1 MANCINPNHP
11 DVISLAKKLNIH
23 KSIVAVKIGVWQTNN
38 NITNSEIFPTD
49 KELISSMT
57 EESYFDVIEPTEGFD
72 NKVLLKTIKTFK
84 TYFPD
89 SNIQV
94 TATGGNFKL
103 TLGKVLYQM
112 TPEMKAANKELNEKI
127 KQFLQKIGVTTI
139 SVDQIRDEDGNSV
152 NAVAAAK
159 MLAKVVEVVEGK
171 AGIDTLP
178 EEAAH
183 FFVEMLKD
191 NALMKLMMDDI
202 INYPVYQQV
211 KDDPKY
217 QAAYGKNEEK
227 YRKEAIGKLIA
238 NNIVKKFS
246 TGSLENDAKVGN
258 WWNRLWQ
265 KIKSI
270 FFGKLTSEEI
280 NKVIT
285 PYESIAEQILT
296 GDVTAVDTEGLKKM
310 KEEQV
315 FYQMSPEQ
323 SNIVNNLDNK
333 FKISYDENA
342 VRTIKGK
349 EKKGAYIVTKDG
361 QTKVVERRVS
371 DDVEEYIATKGFS
384 ERTAEEKKQDEVRR
398 RIGTIGHNDISNI
411 INRKVEALNGA
422 VVTAKTTQLHP
433 SVVEKLE
440 SYFDK
445 LIASY
450 PAGTKF
456 YSEKTIYDEKSNKAG
471 TIDLLVVQP
480 DGKIDI
486 FDWKFI
492 EFKNRDINGKIIA
505 TSPAW
510 YKQEAYNIQLSR
522 YRQILRNNYGA
533 KEFGKTR
540 IIPISTTY
548 NKDQQLVGFEI
559 ANEPFAVDPEKP
571 YLNPVPIMGLV
582 GGDVEYTDDTKTNE
596 LIEVLLQRRADII
609 NKVADGK
616 TPQEVAAN
624 RAIKAERIERINQAI
639 RDLQLDGDIKSFLA
653 DATSEI
659 NYMLNKGVANLSPDE
674 LIKAKKL
681 LNYYADL
688 EKNNLFAEEQTRKY
702 AKVIAPIIAKSGFLY
717 AKVNEKLEETIK
729 DVATSKGVTDINEL
743 QPETGIM
750 HKLFATISQSNHPII
765 KTFYKLVTGQKDKV
779 EKDTKT
785 LNDKIASKL
794 DELKKWGAVRGLTG
808 YDIFNNILQFK
819 DGKWTGNL
827 ISQWNPEY
835 FKSKTKAIN
844 DKDAKWFQSNTT
856 FDNQKYEQIFNSTR
870 AVWEATYSNQED
882 GDKII
887 AAKVEDF
894 EKRYNVNKHDSAYF
908 NKGNYFIKAKEQW
921 RSEDWK
927 NLQKPENKP
936 LLEFYNLFTETIN
949 EFKEFMPLDEHGN
962 FIPNIKLDLIEQVSQ
977 NGLSFVQGLN
987 SIVTHLEVGS
997 DTTIGMIDELT
1008 GERKK
1013 SIPIFYTKALKAEE
1027 KSKDL
1032 GTVLLLFGN
1041 MAYNYK
1047 YMSEIEGTANMLQD
1061 ALASQKQLIT
1071 TANGKVFKSKV
1082 TGKIAAAIGSADTLE
1097 QFQDFMNYYLYGI
1110 KTKQKDLTFTIAGK
1124 EISGLKTFSKTLS
1137 YFSTKSLAFNL
1148 VSGLAN
1154 GIGGISNSFFEGVK
1168 GRFYTNNDF
1177 RQGLMK
1183 ISVRDSKTVGLA
1195 EFFKIDSVESAFRD
1209 ATKLSVSKAVKN
1221 LTLDKLYVLQRS
1233 GDWLVENGVLQA
1245 MLRSH
1250 TITDGKIVKKKG
1262 DEKSLYEM
1270 AEIKDDKIVIDGLS
1284 EEEYYKFRR
1293 KVKYLYSEMKGNSNR
1308 DDINTI
1314 GLSVLGQS
1322 LMQFRNWIP
1331 RMAYER
1337 FGKLRYVGDL
1347 EVWERGK
1354 YMSFLDQTINKQIL
1368 PNILSSLAD
1377 SGILG
1382 FGKGKLGTKNVE
1394 RKARELYQNMVRKA
1408 AENNES
1414 VKISEEEFVELHM
1427 QNVRA
1432 TVMELQLLTAFTVI
1446 LMSLQGF
1453 GDDDE
1458 WKKDP
1463 MRRFAVKLINR
1474 NMDEVSFWFNP
1485 NSASSII
1492 KKPIPIVGFGS
1503 DITNFMSSLLSQSY
1517 GFATNN
1523 EEMMDKAR
1531 PKRYFNKLFPVSNS
1545 LEALWAAADPDY
1557 NKKE

>member
-1 MANCINPNHP
+1 MANCVNPNHP
-11 DVISLAKKLNIH
+11 EIISLSKKLGI
-23 KSIVAVKIGVWQTNN
+23 KPATVATMVGVWQQNK
-38 NITNSEIFPTD
+38 NIIDRFPTSV
-49 KELISSMT
+49 ELLDGIPPIKYYNLLSL
-57 EESYFDVIEPTEGFD
+57 PTEAFAYKD
-72 NKVLLKTIKTFK
+72 LKETYNVIK
-84 TYFPD
+84 
-89 SNIQV
+89 SNYPNHTVDI
-94 TATGGNFKL
+94 GGNKGNHYIIF
-103 TLGKVLYQM
+103 YQM
-112 TPEMKAANKELNEKI
+112 TPAIKKANDELNGKM
-127 KQFLQKIGVTTI
+127 KQWLQKIGVTTI
-139 SVDQIRDEDGNSV
+139 NVDKIRDADGNPI

-159 MLAKVVEVVEGK
+159 MLARIVEVVEGK

-191 NALMKLMMDDI
+191 NALMARMMEDI
-202 INYPVYQQV
+202 VNYPVYQEV
-211 KDDPKY
+211 KEDPNY
-217 QAAYGKNEEK
+217 IAAYGKNEEL

-238 NNIVKKFS
+238 NNIVKQFT
-246 TGSLENDAKVGN
+246 TGSIENDVKAGN

-270 FFGKLTSEEI
+270 FLGKLSSDEI
-280 NKVIT
+280 NRDIS
-285 PYESIAEQILT
+285 PYESIAKQILI
-296 GDVTAVDTEGLKKM
+296 GDVSAVDTEGLKKI
-310 KEEQV
+310 EEQV

-323 SNIVNNLDNK
+323 GTIVNNLDSK
-333 FKISYDENA
+333 FNITYDENA
-342 VRTIKGK
+342 VRTFKGK
-349 EKKGAYIVTKDG
+349 EKKGAYVVTKDN

-371 DDVEEYIATKGFS
+371 DDVEEYIATKGFA

-398 RIGTIGHNDISNI
+398 KIGTIGHNDISNI

-445 LIASY
+445 LISSY

-456 YSEKTIYDEKSNKAG
+456 YSEKIIYDEKSNKAG

-480 DGKIDI
+480 DGKVDI
-486 FDWKFI
+486 YDWKFI
-492 EFKNRDINGKIIA
+492 EFKNRDISGKILA

-522 YRQILRNNYGA
+522 YRQILRNNYGVT
-533 KEFGKTR
+533 KFGKAR

-582 GGDVEYTDDTKTNE
+582 GGDVEYTNDTKTNE

-616 TPQEVAAN
+616 TPEEVAAN

-639 RDLQLDGDIKSFLA
+639 KDLQLDGDVKSFLS
-653 DATSEI
+653 DAVYEI
-659 NYMLNKGVANLSPDE
+659 NYIVNKGIANLSVDE
-674 LIKAKKL
+674 LVKAKKL

-688 EKNNLFAEEQTRKY
+688 EKNDLFADAQVKKY
-702 AKVIAPIIAKSGFLY
+702 APHIAKLVANAGSLY
-717 AKVNEKLEETIK
+717 AKVNNRLVEVVKE
-729 DVATSKGVTDINEL
+729 VAASKGVTNIDEL
-743 QPETGIM
+743 QPETGLL
-750 HKLFATISQSNHPII
+750 HKLFATISQSNHPVI

-785 LNDKIASKL
+785 LDEKIANKL
-794 DELKKWGAVRGLTG
+794 DALKKWGAAKGLKG
-808 YDIFNNILQFK
+808 YDVFNSILQFK

-827 ISQWNPEY
+827 ISQWNPDY
-835 FKSKTKAIN
+835 FKSKTQAISS
-844 DKDAKWFQSNTT
+844 KDTKWFEDNTT
-856 FDNQKYEQIFNSTR
+856 FDNDRYQEIFNSTK
-870 AVWEATYSNQED
+870 AVWEATYKNQEE

-887 AAKVEDF
+887 ASKIEDF
-894 EKRYNVNKHDSAYF
+894 ERRFNVNKYESAYF
-908 NKGNYFIKAKEQW
+908 NKGNYFIKAKEKW
-921 RSEDWK
+921 RSNEWK

-936 LLEFYNLFTETIN
+936 LLEFYNLFTETID

-962 FIPNIKLDLIEQVSQ
+962 FIPNIKLDLIEQISQ
-977 NGLSFVQGLN
+977 NGLSFTQGLN
-987 SIVTHLEVGS
+987 SIVSHLETGS

-1013 SIPIFYTKALKAEE
+1013 SIPVFYTKALKPEE
-1027 KSKDL
+1027 KSRDL
-1032 GTVLLLFGN
+1032 GSVLLLFGN

-1047 YMSEIEGTANMLQD
+1047 YMAEIEGTANMLQD
-1061 ALASQKQLIT
+1061 VLASQKQLIT
-1071 TANGKVFKSKV
+1071 TANGKTFKSKV

-1110 KTKQKDLTFTIAGK
+1110 KTKQKDLTFSVGGK

-1137 YFSTKSLAFNL
+1137 YYSAKSLTLNL

-1154 GIGGISNSFFEGVK
+1154 GIGGLSNSFFEGVK
-1168 GRFYTNNDF
+1168 GRFYTNSDF

-1183 ISVRDSKTVGLA
+1183 MSVRDKKAIGLTQY
-1195 EFFKIDSVESAFRD
+1195 FKIDSTESSFKD
-1209 ATKLSVSKAVKN
+1209 ATKLSVSGAVKN

-1250 TITDGKIVKKKG
+1250 TLKDGKIVKKQG

-1270 AEIKDDKIVIDGLS
+1270 AEIKDDKVIIDGLS
-1284 EEEYYKFRR
+1284 EEEYNKFRR
-1293 KVKYLYSEMKGNSNR
+1293 KVKYLYSEMKGNSNN
-1308 DDINTI
+1308 DDINGI
-1314 GLSVLGQS
+1314 RLSVLGQS

-1347 EVWERGK
+1347 ETYERGK
-1354 YMSFLDQTINKQIL
+1354 YMSFLDQTINKKIL

-1377 SGILG
+1377 AGILG
-1382 FGKGKLGTKNVE
+1382 FGKGMIGKKNVE
-1394 RKARELYQNMVRKA
+1394 RRARELYQDMVRKA

-1414 VKISEEEFVELHM
+1414 VKITEQEFVELHM
-1427 QNVRA
+1427 QNVRS
-1432 TVMELQLLTAFTVI
+1432 TVMELQLLATFAV
-1446 LMSLQGF
+1446 LLASLKGF
-1453 GDDDE
+1453 GDDDDE

-1463 MRRFAVKLINR
+1463 MRRFVVKLINR

-1485 NSASSII
+1485 DSASSIL
-1492 KKPIPIVGFGS
+1492 KKPIPIVSFAS
-1503 DITNFMSSLLSQSY
+1503 DITNFTGSLFSQSY
-1517 GFATNN
+1517 GFVTQN
-1523 EEMMDKAR
+1523 EELMDKSK
-1531 PKRYFNKLFPVSNS
+1531 PKRYFNKLFPISNS
-1545 LEALWAAADPDY
+1545 LESLWAAADPDY